1 MNTATLSMDE
11 PQAAQVPLAKDV
23 KIIALVGFAHMS
35 SHFSHLLLPLMF
47 PIFTK
52 EFGLSF
58 SALGFL
64 MSVFFAISGF
74 GQAFSGFVVDRIG
87 ARPVLFG
94 AILFLGLGCLWA
106 TQATS
111 YADLILVAVL
121 LGFGNCSFHPVDYT
135 ILNQRVSQPRLGHAF
150 SVHGVTGNLGW
161 AIAPVFMIGISTATN
176 WHTAYGCASVM
187 YFSILVL
194 LWIFRDSVVTQ
205 VQTKA
210 NNTSSGSMLSIMKL
224 PTVWLCF
231 GFFLF
236 STMTLSVVQN
246 FAMTILESLYTV
258 SVKSATM
265 TLTAYMLCAG
275 VGMLS
280 GGFVAAKFPA
290 HSDRV
295 VAMCMALGAALV
307 ALCGTSWLDNLGA
320 MVVLAATG
328 FALGIGGPSRDMMI
342 RKATPKGATGRVY
355 GVVYS
360 GLDVGFAIAP
370 AFFGFFMDH
379 AWYSATLYGSAITLL
394 ISVFFALSVGKRVIA
409 A

>member
-1 MNTATLSMDE
+1 MNTATLGLEE
-11 PQAAQVPLAKDV
+11 PQVAPVPLAQDV

-106 TQATS
+106 TQASS

-161 AIAPVFMIGISTATN
+161 AVAPVFMIGISTATN
-176 WHTAYGCASVM
+176 WHTAYGCAAVM

-205 VQTKA
+205 VQSKA
-210 NNTSSGSMLSIMKL
+210 HNTSSGSMLSIMKL

-258 SVKSATM
+258 SVKSDTM
-265 TLTAYMLCAG
+265 TLTSYMLCAG

-280 GGFVAAKFPA
+280 GGFVAAKFPT

-295 VAMCMALGAALV
+295 VAICMALGAALV

-355 GVVYS
+355 GTVYS
-360 GLDVGFAIAP
+360 GLDVGFALAP
-370 AFFGFFMDH
+370 VLFGLLMDRGMY
-379 AWYSATLYGSAITLL
+379 AATLAGAAVVLL
-394 ISVFFALSVGKRVIA
+394 LSVGA
-409 A
+409 ALNVGWRTVAR